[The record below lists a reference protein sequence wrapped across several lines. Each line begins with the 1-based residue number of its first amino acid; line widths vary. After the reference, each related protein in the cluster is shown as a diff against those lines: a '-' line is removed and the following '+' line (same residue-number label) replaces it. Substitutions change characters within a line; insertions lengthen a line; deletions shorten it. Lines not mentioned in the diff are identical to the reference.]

1 MSMLPSLEDE
11 NAMLQQV
18 YDDVN
23 DLYTDEHLIMT
34 QADMLEQLYQ
44 QVAAMHSITNKRELV
59 EDSRRQG
66 WLEARKVDP
75 DSFPINKLSEDLV
88 RKYVSI
94 WQ

>member
-1 MSMLPSLEDE
+1 
-11 NAMLQQV
+11 MLQQV

>member
-1 MSMLPSLEDE
+1 MLPSLEDE

-23 DLYTDEHLIMT
+23 DLYTDEHLIMS